1 MPVPS
6 ASQNKPQTAPQRRG
20 NEHAGRP
27 FLGLIDA
34 VLVPDPTTFDFDGAI
49 SESDAKAL
57 WSWLSRDVAP
67 DLMRPDLS
75 PDDPAAREAL
85 DQAMPEILQRSRDVV
100 NAAVADANPEAE
112 RRLIVQVGGERP
124 YSRMGVLRNAL
135 KCRHLLEKSQSFG
148 RATNALT
155 DEAALTMA
163 LQSMPLNDH
172 AVTALLMQGAM
183 GQIGNPARLMQ
194 AVIRIA
200 GDATEKAIVRAG
212 FGPLVDAIFSHAQAQ
227 IPALQQHGAFADI
240 DMVCRAV
247 DRFHRLMRSV
257 MGFVELNRLSRWS
270 SIAAGLTTTVSE
282 LVEPKLKDVGPSINL
297 ALRRHSGT
305 DRVDPDQ
312 LLAALNGCYV
322 LATVRDCRDSLALNA
337 LFDQTWA
344 QVGQALEIHVQRN
357 LELFRSNPTDRVTG
371 QRLDAAIKMAELRF
385 NGEYAEVLRRARDSA
400 ERRVS

>member
-1 MPVPS
+1 MPEIS
-6 ASQNKPQTAPQRRG
+6 ASQNKPPSATQRRAR
-20 NEHAGRP
+20 EHAGRP
-27 FLGLIDA
+27 FHGLIDA

-49 SESDAKAL
+49 AEAHAQAI
-57 WSWLSRDVAP
+57 WTWISRDVAP
-67 DLMRPDLS
+67 DLMRLDLP
-75 PDDPAAREAL
+75 PDDPAAREEL
-85 DQAMPEILQRSRDVV
+85 DRAMPEILQRSRDAV
-100 NAAVADANPEAE
+100 NAATANADSE
-112 RRLIVQVGGERP
+112 RRLIMQVGGEAP
-124 YSRMGVLRNAL
+124 YSRIAAVRNAL
-135 KCRHLLEKSQSFG
+135 KCRNLLDKAQSFG
-148 RATNALT
+148 RAANGMA
-155 DEAALTMA
+155 DEAGLAMA

-172 AVTALLMQGAM
+172 SVTALLMQAAM
-183 GQIGNPARLMQ
+183 GQVNNPTKLMQ

-200 GDATEKAIVRAG
+200 GGATEQAITRAG
-212 FGPLVDAIFSHAQAQ
+212 FGPLVDSIFSHAQSQ

-240 DMVCRAV
+240 DMVCRAI

-305 DRVDPDQ
+305 DRVDADQ

-322 LATVRDCRDSLALNA
+322 LATVRDSRESLALNA
-337 LFDQTWA
+337 LFDQTWQ

-357 LELFRSNPTDRVTG
+357 LELFRSNPSDRVTG
-371 QRLDAAIKMAELRF
+371 QRLDAAIKMTELRF
-385 NGEYAEVLRRARDSA
+385 NGEYAEVLKRARDSA

>member
-1 MPVPS
+1 MPEIS
-6 ASQNKPQTAPQRRG
+6 ASQNKPQTASQRRAI
-20 NEHAGRP
+20 EHAGRP

-34 VLVPDPTTFDFDGAI
+34 VLVPDPTTFDFDGAL
-49 SESDAKAL
+49 SEKHAQAL
-57 WSWLSRDVAP
+57 WTWISRDVAP
-67 DLMRPDLS
+67 DLMRLDLS
-75 PDDPAAREAL
+75 PEDPAAREAL
-85 DQAMPEILQRSRDVV
+85 DLVVPELLQRARDAVTAATA
-100 NAAVADANPEAE
+100 NAEAE
-112 RRLIVQVGGERP
+112 RRLIVQVGGEAA
-124 YSRMGVLRNAL
+124 YGRMGVMRNAL
-135 KCRHLLEKSQSFG
+135 KCRNLLEKAQSFG
-148 RATNALT
+148 RATNSMA
-155 DEAALTMA
+155 DEAALAMA

-172 AVTALLMQGAM
+172 ALTALLMQGAM
-183 GQIGNPARLMQ
+183 GQVGSPGKLMQ

-200 GDATEKAIVRAG
+200 GAATEQAITRAG

-257 MGFVELNRLSRWS
+257 MGFVEMNRLSRWS

-282 LVEPKLKDVGPSINL
+282 LVEPKLRDVGPSINL
-297 ALRRHSGT
+297 ALRRHSGI
-305 DRVDPDQ
+305 DRVDPEQ

-322 LATVRDCRDSLALNA
+322 LSTVRDCRDSLALNA
-337 LFDQTWA
+337 LFDQTWQ

-357 LELFRSNPTDRVTG
+357 LELFRSNPSDRVTG

-385 NGEYAEVLRRARDSA
+385 NGEYADVLRRARDSA

>member
-1 MPVPS
+1 MPEIS
-6 ASQNKPQTAPQRRG
+6 ASQNKPQTASQRRAR
-20 NEHAGRP
+20 EYAGRP

-34 VLVPDPTTFDFDGAI
+34 VLVPDPTMFDFDGAL
-49 SESDAKAL
+49 SESHAQAL
-57 WSWLSRDVAP
+57 WTWISRDVAP
-67 DLMRPDLS
+67 DLMRLDLS

-85 DQAMPEILQRSRDVV
+85 DLVVPEILQRSRDAVTAATA
-100 NAAVADANPEAE
+100 NAEAE
-112 RRLIVQVGGERP
+112 RRLIVQVGGEAA
-124 YSRMGVLRNAL
+124 YGRMGVMRNAL
-135 KCRHLLEKSQSFG
+135 KCRNLLEKAQSFG
-148 RATNALT
+148 RATNSMA
-155 DEAALTMA
+155 DEAALAMA

-183 GQIGNPARLMQ
+183 GQVGTPGKLMQ

-200 GDATEKAIVRAG
+200 GAATEQAITRAG

-257 MGFVELNRLSRWS
+257 MGFVEMNRLSRWS

-297 ALRRHSGT
+297 ALRRHSGI
-305 DRVDPDQ
+305 DRVDPEQ

-322 LATVRDCRDSLALNA
+322 LSTVRDCRDSLALNA
-337 LFDQTWA
+337 LFDQTWQ

-357 LELFRSNPTDRVTG
+357 LELFRSNPSDRVTG

-385 NGEYAEVLRRARDSA
+385 NGEYADVLRRARDSA

>member
-1 MPVPS
+1 MPELP
-6 ASQNKPQTAPQRRG
+6 ASKNKPQAAPQRRAR
-20 NEHAGRP
+20 EHAGRP

-34 VLVPDPTTFDFDGAI
+34 VLVPDPAAFSFDGAI
-49 SESDAKAL
+49 SEAHAQAL
-57 WSWLSRDVAP
+57 WTWMSRDVGP
-67 DLMRPDLS
+67 DLMRLDLA

-85 DQAMPEILQRSRDVV
+85 DHAMPELLQRARDAASAAAA
-100 NAAVADANPEAE
+100 NAEAE
-112 RRLIVQVGGERP
+112 RRLIMQAGGEAP
-124 YSRMGVLRNAL
+124 YSRIAVTLNAL
-135 KCRHLLEKSQSFG
+135 KCRNLLEKAQSFG
-148 RATNALT
+148 RATNAMP
-155 DEAALTMA
+155 DEAALGMA
-163 LQSMPLNDH
+163 LQSMPLSDH

-183 GQIGNPARLMQ
+183 GQVSNPGKLMA
-194 AVIRIA
+194 AVVRIA
-200 GDATEKAIVRAG
+200 GAATEQAIVRAG

-227 IPALQQHGAFADI
+227 VPALQQYGAFADI
-240 DMVCRAV
+240 DMVCRAI

-337 LFDQTWA
+337 LFDQTWQ

-357 LELFRSNPTDRVTG
+357 LELFRSNPSDRVTG

-385 NGEYAEVLRRARDSA
+385 NGEYAEVLKRARDSA

>member
-1 MPVPS
+1 MPEIS
-6 ASQNKPQTAPQRRG
+6 ASQNKPQTASQRRTI
-20 NEHAGRP
+20 EHAGRP

-34 VLVPDPTTFDFDGAI
+34 VLVPDPTTFDFDGAL
-49 SESDAKAL
+49 SEKHAQAL
-57 WSWLSRDVAP
+57 WTWISRDVAP
-67 DLMRPDLS
+67 DLMRLDLS
-75 PDDPAAREAL
+75 PEDPAAREAL
-85 DQAMPEILQRSRDVV
+85 DLVVPELLQRARDAVTAATA
-100 NAAVADANPEAE
+100 NAEAE
-112 RRLIVQVGGERP
+112 RRLIVQVGGEAA
-124 YSRMGVLRNAL
+124 YGRMGVMRNAL
-135 KCRHLLEKSQSFG
+135 KCRNLLEKAQSFG
-148 RATNALT
+148 RATNSMA
-155 DEAALTMA
+155 DEAALAMA

-172 AVTALLMQGAM
+172 ALTALLMQGAM
-183 GQIGNPARLMQ
+183 GQVGSPGKLMQ

-200 GDATEKAIVRAG
+200 GAATEQAITRAG

-257 MGFVELNRLSRWS
+257 MGFVEMNRLSRWS

-282 LVEPKLKDVGPSINL
+282 LVEPKLRDVGPSINL
-297 ALRRHSGT
+297 ALRRHSGI
-305 DRVDPDQ
+305 DRVDPEQ

-322 LATVRDCRDSLALNA
+322 LSTVRDCRDSLALNA
-337 LFDQTWA
+337 LFDQTWQ

-357 LELFRSNPTDRVTG
+357 LELFRSNPSDRVTG

-385 NGEYAEVLRRARDSA
+385 NGEYADVLRRARDSA

>member
-1 MPVPS
+1 MADLS
-6 ASQNKPQTAPQRRG
+6 APQNKPQAASQRRVR
-20 NEHAGRP
+20 EHAGRP
-27 FLGLIDA
+27 FHGLIDA

-49 SESDAKAL
+49 SEAHAHAL
-57 WSWLSRDVAP
+57 WTWMSRDVAP
-67 DLMRPDLS
+67 DLMRLDLS
-75 PDDPAAREAL
+75 PDDPKAREAL
-85 DQAMPEILQRSRDVV
+85 DLVMPELMQRARD
-100 NAAVADANPEAE
+100 AVAAAAANAESE
-112 RRLIVQVGGERP
+112 RRLIIQVGGEAP
-124 YSRMGVLRNAL
+124 YSRLPVLLNAL
-135 KCRHLLEKSQSFG
+135 KCRNLLEKAQSFG
-148 RATNALT
+148 RAANSMADESALG
-155 DEAALTMA
+155 MA

-172 AVTALLMQGAM
+172 ALTALLMQGAI
-183 GQIGNPARLMQ
+183 GQVSHPGKLMQ
-194 AVIRIA
+194 AVVRIA
-200 GDATEKAIVRAG
+200 GAATEQAIIRAG
-212 FGPLVDAIFSHAQAQ
+212 FGPLVDAIFSHAQSQ
-227 IPALQQHGAFADI
+227 VPALQQFGAFADI
-240 DMVCRAV
+240 DKVCRAI

-257 MGFVELNRLSRWS
+257 MGLVELNRLSRWS

-305 DRVDPDQ
+305 DRIDSDQ

-337 LFDQTWA
+337 LFDQTWQ

-385 NGEYAEVLRRARDSA
+385 NGEYAEVLKRARDSA

>member
-1 MPVPS
+1 MPETS
-6 ASQNKPQTAPQRRG
+6 ASQNKPQATPQRRG
-20 NEHAGRP
+20 REDAGRP

-34 VLVPDPTTFDFDGAI
+34 VLVPDPTTFDFDGAL
-49 SESDAKAL
+49 SENHAQAL
-57 WSWLSRDVAP
+57 WTWMSRDVAP
-67 DLMRPDLS
+67 DLMRLDLS
-75 PDDPAAREAL
+75 PEDPAAREAL
-85 DQAMPEILQRSRDVV
+85 DQAMPELLQRSRDAVT
-100 NAAVADANPEAE
+100 AAAANEDAE
-112 RRLIVQVGGERP
+112 RRLIVQVGGEAP
-124 YSRMGVLRNAL
+124 YARMGVMRNAL
-135 KCRHLLEKSQSFG
+135 KGRNLLEKAQSFG
-148 RATNALT
+148 RATNAMA
-155 DEAALTMA
+155 DESALGMA

-172 AVTALLMQGAM
+172 ALTALLMQGAM
-183 GQIGNPARLMQ
+183 GQVSNPGKLMQ

-200 GDATEKAIVRAG
+200 GGATEKDIVRAG
-212 FGPLVDAIFSHAQAQ
+212 FSPLVDAIFSHAQAQ

-257 MGFVELNRLSRWS
+257 MGFIELSRLSRWS

-297 ALRRHSGT
+297 ALRRHSGI
-305 DRVDPDQ
+305 DRVDPEQ

-322 LATVRDCRDSLALNA
+322 LSTVRDCRDSLALNA
-337 LFDQTWA
+337 LFDQTWQ

-357 LELFRSNPTDRVTG
+357 LELFRSNPSDRVTG

>member
-1 MPVPS
+1 MPEIT
-6 ASQNKPQTAPQRRG
+6 ASQNKPKAAPQRRAR
-20 NEHAGRP
+20 EHAGRP
-27 FLGLIDA
+27 FHGLIDA
-34 VLVPDPTTFDFDGAI
+34 VLVPDPTTFDFDGAV
-49 SESDAKAL
+49 SEGHAQAV
-57 WSWLSRDVAP
+57 WTWMSRDVAP
-67 DLMRPDLS
+67 DLMRLDLS
-75 PDDPAAREAL
+75 PDDPAAREEL
-85 DQAMPEILQRSRDVV
+85 DRAMPELLQRARDAV
-100 NAAVADANPEAE
+100 NTATANAESE
-112 RRLIVQVGGERP
+112 RRLIVQMGGEAP
-124 YSRMGVLRNAL
+124 YSRMAVIRNAL
-135 KCRHLLEKSQSFG
+135 KCRHLLDKAQSFG
-148 RATNALT
+148 RAANGMA
-155 DEAALTMA
+155 DEAGLGMA

-172 AVTALLMQGAM
+172 AVTALLMHAAM
-183 GQIGNPARLMQ
+183 GQVNSPTKLMQ
-194 AVIRIA
+194 AVIRISGA
-200 GDATEKAIVRAG
+200 ATEQAIIRAG

-240 DMVCRAV
+240 DMVCRAI

-305 DRVDPDQ
+305 DRVDADQ

-322 LATVRDCRDSLALNA
+322 LATVRDSRESLALNA
-337 LFDQTWA
+337 LFDQTWQ

-357 LELFRSNPTDRVTG
+357 LELFRSNPSDRVTG

-385 NGEYAEVLRRARDSA
+385 NGEYAEVLKRARDSA

>member
-1 MPVPS
+1 MPEIT
-6 ASQNKPQTAPQRRG
+6 ASPNKSQAASTRRAR
-20 NEHAGRP
+20 EHAGRP
-27 FLGLIDA
+27 FHGLIDA
-34 VLVPDPTTFDFDGAI
+34 VLVPGPTTFDFDGAI
-49 SESDAKAL
+49 SEAHAQAV
-57 WSWLSRDVAP
+57 WTWLSRDIAP
-67 DLMRPDLS
+67 DLMRLDLP

-85 DQAMPEILQRSRDVV
+85 DRAMPEILQRARDAVTAGTA
-100 NAAVADANPEAE
+100 NAEAE
-112 RRLIVQVGGERP
+112 RRLIVQVGGEAA
-124 YSRMGVLRNAL
+124 YGRMAVVRNAL
-135 KCRHLLEKSQSFG
+135 KCRNLLEKAQSFG
-148 RATNALT
+148 RAANSIG
-155 DEAALTMA
+155 DEAGLAMA

-172 AVTALLMQGAM
+172 AVTAVLMQGAV
-183 GQIGNPARLMQ
+183 GQVNNPTKLMQ
-194 AVIRIA
+194 AVIRISGA
-200 GDATEKAIVRAG
+200 ATEQAISRAG

-240 DMVCRAV
+240 DMVCRAI
-247 DRFHRLMRSV
+247 DRFHRLMRAV

-297 ALRRHSGT
+297 ALRRHAGT

-337 LFDQTWA
+337 VFDQTWQ

-357 LELFRSNPTDRVTG
+357 LELFRSNPSDRVTG
-371 QRLDAAIKMAELRF
+371 QRLDAAIKMTELRF
-385 NGEYAEVLRRARDSA
+385 NGEYADVLKRARDSA

>member
-1 MPVPS
+1 MPDIS
-6 ASQNKPQTAPQRRG
+6 ASQNKTQAAPSRRAR
-20 NEHAGRP
+20 EHAGRP
-27 FLGLIDA
+27 FHGLIDA
-34 VLVPDPTTFDFDGAI
+34 VLVPDPATFDFDGAVAEAHAHAI
-49 SESDAKAL
+49 WTWMA
-57 WSWLSRDVAP
+57 RDVAP
-67 DLMRPDLS
+67 DLVRADL
-75 PDDPAAREAL
+75 PHDDPVAREAL
-85 DQAMPEILQRSRDVV
+85 DRAIPEILTRSRDVV
-100 NAAVADANPEAE
+100 VAATSNANVEVE
-112 RRLIVQVGGERP
+112 RRLIVQVGGEAA
-124 YSRMGVLRNAL
+124 YSRLGVLRSAL
-135 KCRHLLEKSQSFG
+135 KCRNLLEKAQSFG
-148 RATNALT
+148 RATNAMT
-155 DEAALTMA
+155 DEAALGAA

-172 AVTALLMQGAM
+172 AVTALLMQGAV
-183 GQIGNPARLMQ
+183 GQVNNPAKLMQ

-200 GDATEKAIVRAG
+200 GAATEQAIVRAG
-212 FGPLVDAIFSHAQAQ
+212 FAPLVDAILSHAQAQ

-240 DMVCRAV
+240 DMVCRAI

-270 SIAAGLTTTVSE
+270 SVAAGLTTTVSE

-305 DRVDPDQ
+305 DRVDADQ

-322 LATVRDCRDSLALNA
+322 LSTVRDCRDSLALNA

-357 LELFRSNPTDRVTG
+357 LELFRSTPTDRVTG

-385 NGEYAEVLRRARDSA
+385 NGEYAEVLKRARDSA

>member
-1 MPVPS
+1 MPETT
-6 ASQNKPQTAPQRRG
+6 ASQNMPQTAPQRRG
-20 NEHAGRP
+20 REHAGRP

-49 SESDAKAL
+49 SESDAQAL
-57 WSWLSRDVAP
+57 WTWMSRDVAP

-85 DQAMPEILQRSRDVV
+85 DQAMPEILQRSRDAVTAAGA
-100 NAAVADANPEAE
+100 NAETE
-112 RRLIVQVGGERP
+112 RRLIVQVGGERA
-124 YSRMGVLRNAL
+124 YGRMGVLRNAL
-135 KCRHLLEKSQSFG
+135 KCRHLLEKAQSFG
-148 RATNALT
+148 RATNAMA
-155 DEAALTMA
+155 DEAALAMA

-183 GQIGNPARLMQ
+183 GQISNPGKLMQ
-194 AVIRIA
+194 AVIRISGA
-200 GDATEKAIVRAG
+200 ATEQAILRAG
-212 FGPLVDAIFSHAQAQ
+212 FGPLVDAVFSHAQAQ
-227 IPALQQHGAFADI
+227 MPALQQHGAFADI

-282 LVEPKLKDVGPSINL
+282 LVEPKLRDVGPSINL
-297 ALRRHSGT
+297 ALRRHSGI

-322 LATVRDCRDSLALNA
+322 LAVVRDCRDSLALNA
-337 LFDQTWA
+337 LFDQTWQ

>member
-1 MPVPS
+1 MPELS
-6 ASQNKPQTAPQRRG
+6 ASQNKPQSATQRHAR
-20 NEHAGRP
+20 EHAGRP
-27 FLGLIDA
+27 FHGLIDA

-49 SESDAKAL
+49 AEAHAQAI
-57 WSWLSRDVAP
+57 WTWISRDVAP
-67 DLMRPDLS
+67 DLMRLDLP
-75 PDDPAAREAL
+75 PDDPAAREEL
-85 DQAMPEILQRSRDVV
+85 DRAMPEILQRSRDAV
-100 NAAVADANPEAE
+100 NAATANADAE
-112 RRLIVQVGGERP
+112 RRLIMQVGGEAP
-124 YSRMGVLRNAL
+124 YSRIAAVRNAL
-135 KCRHLLEKSQSFG
+135 KCRNLLDKAQSFG
-148 RATNALT
+148 RAANGMA
-155 DEAALTMA
+155 DEAGLAMA

-172 AVTALLMQGAM
+172 SVTALLMQAAM
-183 GQIGNPARLMQ
+183 GQVNNPTKLMQ

-200 GDATEKAIVRAG
+200 GGATEQAITRAG
-212 FGPLVDAIFSHAQAQ
+212 FGPLVDSIFSHAQSQ

-240 DMVCRAV
+240 DMVCRAI
-247 DRFHRLMRSV
+247 DRFHRLMRAV

-305 DRVDPDQ
+305 DRVDADQ

-322 LATVRDCRDSLALNA
+322 LATVRDSRESLALNA
-337 LFDQTWA
+337 LFDQTWQ

-357 LELFRSNPTDRVTG
+357 LELFRSNPSDRVTG

-385 NGEYAEVLRRARDSA
+385 TGEYAEVLKRARDSA